1 MSRRTTG
8 NTLLVIAA
16 LLYSVRYVAAAIFGS
31 GVTSW
36 NKSLF
41 NSMLSSVGSELV
53 TLSAIALVAG
63 ISFLVWAELETL
75 WKSEAGK

>member
-16 LLYSVRYVAAAIFGS
+16 LLYSVRHVAAAIFGS

-36 NKSLF
+36 NERLF

-53 TLSAIALVAG
+53 TLSAFALVAG
-63 ISFLVWAELETL
+63 ILFLVWAELES
-75 WKSEAGK
+75 WGKPEAGK

>member
-16 LLYSVRYVAAAIFGS
+16 LMYSVRYVAAAIFGS

-36 NKSLF
+36 NERLF

-53 TLSAIALVAG
+53 TLSVIALVAG
-63 ISFLVWAELETL
+63 IVFLVWAELEFL
-75 WKSEAGK
+75 KKPEPGK